1 MRKATGILMACIA
14 LTFGA
19 GTMAACKPEE
29 PQVTEGAIYVTEAK
43 SFWAGVGSGY
53 LSFEYREEPAEPVE
67 GERYGYV
74 FHVMVDSA
82 YAALS
87 GQAALKRR

>member
-29 PQVTEGAIYVTEAK
+29 PQVTEGAIYVTEGQYVSRGDVIAAVGN
-43 SFWAGVGSGY
+43 SGNSTAAHLHFSVCLNGVAQDPGNY
-53 LSFEYREEPAEPVE
+53 LGKTLKNRAE
-67 GERYGYV
+67 
-74 FHVMVDSA
+74 
-82 YAALS
+82 L
-87 GQAALKRR
+87 